1 MNLLI
6 KTLHSSIKDNRNIL
20 LFIISLA
27 PFYFLLG
34 NLFINLFFIVLC
46 LIFINKIFKKDERE
60 FLKDPIF
67 WLILFFAFSLLI
79 NIFFSVDPINSLPR
93 ILKVFIAIGFIFLV
107 KKSLINQKSLFEKKI
122 FGTWSIIFLIVFF
135 DIIFEII
142 FGFNTIGFTSYYPGR
157 IASFFND
164 ELVAGSFFLGFSFF
178 TLSYFLNFFSQ
189 YKKTIII
196 YVLITILVS
205 FLIGERA
212 NFIKFLLGI
221 SIFILITQRAK
232 WKIYVV
238 GFFSL
243 FLLLSTIIYFSTN
256 YKYRYI
262 VQVDKIFKNDGI
274 SNYLKESQYGAH
286 YNSAYRIFKNYP
298 IFGIGIKNYRKEVIK
313 DEYENKDYTQTLAR
327 WGTHPHQVHFEFLS
341 ETGLFGYVIFLFFI
355 FSSIYLSC
363 KNYIKHKNNFQ
374 LSGILFVTLS
384 IIPLLP
390 SGSFFSTFPAGLF
403 WINYAIMVSYI
414 KK

>member
-1 MNLLI
+1 MNLLF
-6 KTLHSSIKDNRNIL
+6 KTFHSSINNNQNKS

-27 PFYFLLG
+27 PLYFLLG
-34 NLFINLFFIVLC
+34 NLFINLFFIILFLV
-46 LIFINKIFKKDERE
+46 FISEVFKKDERE
-60 FLKDPIF
+60 FLKDSIF
-67 WLILFFAFSLLI
+67 WLIILFAFSLLI
-79 NIFFSVDPINSLPR
+79 NIFFSSYPVNSLPR
-93 ILKVFIAIGFIFLV
+93 VLKIFIVIGSIFLI
-107 KKSLINQKSLFEKKI
+107 KKSLVKQQFLFEKRI
-122 FGTWSIIFLIVFF
+122 FGTWTAIFLVVFF

-142 FGFNTIGFTSYYPGR
+142 FGFNIFGFTSYYPGR

-164 ELVAGSFFLGFSFF
+164 ELVAGGFFLGFSFF

-189 YKKTIII
+189 YKKTIIL
-196 YVLITILVS
+196 YVLVMILVS

-212 NFIKFLLGI
+212 NFIKFFLGI
-221 SIFILITQRAK
+221 SIFILITQRKK
-232 WKIYVV
+232 WKIYVI

-243 FLLLSTIIYFSTN
+243 SLLFSAIIYSSN
-256 YKYRYI
+256 KYHNRYI
-262 VQVDKIFKNDGI
+262 VQIGEVFKKNGI

-286 YNSAYRIFKNYP
+286 YNSAYQIFKNYP
-298 IFGIGIKNYRKEVIK
+298 IFGIGIKNFRKEVAK
-313 DEYENKDYTQTLAR
+313 NEYENKDYKKTSLR
-327 WGTHPHQVHFEFLS
+327 WGTHPHQVHFELLS
-341 ETGLFGYVIFLFFI
+341 ETGLFGYIIFLFFI

-384 IIPLLP
+384 IIPYLP
-390 SGSFFSTFPAGLF
+390 TGSFFSTFTSGLF

>member
-1 MNLLI
+1 MNLLF
-6 KTLHSSIKDNRNIL
+6 KTFRNLINNNQNIS
-20 LFIISLA
+20 LFIISLT
-27 PFYFLLG
+27 PLYFLLG
-34 NLFINLFFIVLC
+34 NLFINLFFIILF
-46 LIFINKIFKKDERE
+46 LIFINEVFKKDERE

-67 WLILFFAFSLLI
+67 WLIIFFVFSLLI
-79 NIFFSVDPINSLPR
+79 NIFFSLYPLNSLPR
-93 ILKVFIAIGFIFLV
+93 VLKTFIIIGFIFLF
-107 KKSLINQKSLFEKKI
+107 KKSLVKQQSLFEKRI

-142 FGFNTIGFTSYYPGR
+142 FGFNIFGFTSYYPGR

-164 ELVAGSFFLGFSFF
+164 ELVAGSFFLGFSFL
-178 TLSYFLNFFSQ
+178 TLSYFLNYFSQ
-189 YKKTIII
+189 YKKAIIFYI
-196 YVLITILVS
+196 LIMIMVS

-212 NFIKFLLGI
+212 NFIKFLIGV
-221 SIFILITQRAK
+221 SIFILISQREN
-232 WKIYVV
+232 WKIYLV

-243 FLLLSTIIYFSTN
+243 FLLFSAIIYSSNN
-256 YKYRYI
+256 YKNRYI
-262 VQVDKIFKNDGI
+262 VQVEQIFKSDSI

-286 YNSAYRIFKNYP
+286 YNAAYQVFKNYP
-298 IFGIGIKNYRKEVIK
+298 IFGVGVKNYRKEVIK
-313 DEYENKDYTQTLAR
+313 NEYENKNYKQTLSR
-327 WGTHPHQVHFEFLS
+327 WATHPHQVHFEFLS
-341 ETGLFGYVIFLFFI
+341 ETGLFGYIIFLFFI
-355 FSSIYLSC
+355 LSSIYLSC

-384 IIPLLP
+384 IIPLVP

>member
-6 KTLHSSIKDNRNIL
+6 KNLHSSIKDNKNISL
-20 LFIISLA
+20 LILSLA

-34 NLFINLFFIVLC
+34 NLFINLFFILLC
-46 LIFINKIFKKDERE
+46 LIFIKKIFKKDERE

-67 WLILFFAFSLLI
+67 WLLLFFTFSLLI
-79 NIFFSVDPINSLPR
+79 NIFFSSYPINSLPR
-93 ILKVFIAIGFIFLV
+93 VLKIFTVIGFVFLV
-107 KKSLINQKSLFEKKI
+107 KKSLINEESLFEKKI
-122 FGTWSIIFLIVFF
+122 FGSWSIIFLVVFF

-142 FGFNTIGFTSYYPGR
+142 FGFNVFGFTSYYPGR

-164 ELVAGSFFLGFSFF
+164 ELVAGSFFLGFSLF
-178 TLSYFLNFFSQ
+178 TLSYFLSYFSQ
-189 YKKTIII
+189 FKKTIII
-196 YVLITILVS
+196 YVLIMILVS

-212 NFIKFLLGI
+212 NFIKFILGV
-221 SIFILITQRAK
+221 SIFIFISHREK
-232 WKIYVV
+232 WKIYLV

-243 FLLLSTIIYFSTN
+243 FLLISVIIYSSNN
-256 YKYRYI
+256 YKNRYI
-262 VQVDKIFKNDGI
+262 IQVEQIFKSNGI

-286 YNSAYRIFKNYP
+286 YNSAYKIFKNYP
-298 IFGIGIKNYRKEVIK
+298 IFGIGIKNYRIEVLK
-313 DEYENKDYTQTLAR
+313 DEYENKDYKKTTSR
-327 WGTHPHQVHFEFLS
+327 WGTHPHQVHFELLS
-341 ETGLFGYVIFLFFI
+341 ETGLFGYIIFLFFI

-363 KNYIKHKNNFQ
+363 KNYIKHKNDFQ

-384 IIPLLP
+384 IIPYLP
-390 SGSFFSTFPAGLF
+390 TGSFFSTFSSGLF

>member
-1 MNLLI
+1 MTLLT
-6 KTLHSSIKDNRNIL
+6 KTLNSSIKDNKE
-20 LFIISLA
+20 ISLFFISLG
-27 PFYFLLG
+27 PLCFLLG
-34 NLFINLFFIVLC
+34 NFFINLFFIVLF
-46 LIFINKIFKKDERE
+46 LIFVSKIFDKDERQ

-67 WLILFFAFSLLI
+67 WLMIFFALSLFI
-79 NIFFSVDPINSLPR
+79 NIFFSTDSFNSLPR
-93 ILKVFIAIGFIFLV
+93 VLKILVFIGFVFLV
-107 KKSLINQKSLFEKKI
+107 KKSLITQKSLFEKNI
-122 FGTWSIIFLIVFF
+122 FGAWSITFLIVLF

-142 FGFNTIGFTSYYPGR
+142 FGFNVLGFTSYYPGR
-157 IASFFND
+157 VASFFND
-164 ELVAGSFFLGFSFF
+164 ELVAGSFFLGFAFF

-189 YKKTIII
+189 YKKTIIL
-196 YVLITILVS
+196 YVLIMILIS
-205 FLIGERA
+205 FFIGERA

-221 SIFILITQRAK
+221 SIFILITQKSK
-232 WKIYVV
+232 WKIYVI

-243 FLLLSTIIYFSTN
+243 FLLFSFIIYSSNN
-256 YKYRYI
+256 YKNRYV
-262 VQVDKIFKNDGI
+262 VQVDQIFKSGGI
-274 SNYLKESQYGAH
+274 QNYLKSSQYGAH
-286 YNSAYRIFKNYP
+286 YNSAYKIFKNYP
-298 IFGIGIKNYRKEVIK
+298 VFGIGVKNYRKEVIK

-341 ETGLFGYVIFLFFI
+341 ETGLFGYIIFLLFI

-363 KNYIKHKNNFQ
+363 KNYIKYKNNFQ

-384 IIPLLP
+384 IIPYLP

>member
-1 MNLLI
+1 M
-6 KTLHSSIKDNRNIL
+6 
-20 LFIISLA
+20 
-27 PFYFLLG
+27 
-34 NLFINLFFIVLC
+34 V
-46 LIFINKIFKKDERE
+46 
-60 FLKDPIF
+60 
-67 WLILFFAFSLLI
+67 
-79 NIFFSVDPINSLPR
+79 
-93 ILKVFIAIGFIFLV
+93 IGFIFLV
-107 KKSLINQKSLFEKKI
+107 KKSLINQESLFEKKI
-122 FGTWSIIFLIVFF
+122 FGTWSIIFLVVFF

-142 FGFNTIGFTSYYPGR
+142 FGFNIFGFTSYYPGR

-164 ELVAGSFFLGFSFF
+164 ELVAGGFFLGFSLF

-196 YVLITILVS
+196 YVLILILVS

-221 SIFILITQRAK
+221 SIFILITQRKK
-232 WKIYVV
+232 WKTYVI
-238 GFFSL
+238 GFFGL
-243 FLLLSTIIYFSTN
+243 FLLLSVIIDSSNN
-256 YKYRYI
+256 YNNRYI
-262 VQVDKIFKNDGI
+262 VQVKQIFKKNGI

-286 YNSAYRIFKNYP
+286 YNSAYQIFKNYP
-298 IFGIGIKNYRKEVIK
+298 IFGIGIKNFRKEVIK
-313 DEYENKDYTQTLAR
+313 NEYENKDYKKTTSR

-341 ETGLFGYVIFLFFI
+341 ETGLFGYIIFLFFI

-384 IIPLLP
+384 IIPLIP
-390 SGSFFSTFPAGLF
+390 SGSFFSTFPSGLF

-414 KK
+414 KE

>member
-1 MNLLI
+1 MNLLF
-6 KTLHSSIKDNRNIL
+6 KTFRNLINNNQNIS
-20 LFIISLA
+20 LFIISLT
-27 PFYFLLG
+27 PLYFLLG
-34 NLFINLFFIVLC
+34 NLFINLFFIILF
-46 LIFINKIFKKDERE
+46 LIFINEVFKKDERE

-67 WLILFFAFSLLI
+67 WLIMFFVFSLLI
-79 NIFFSVDPINSLPR
+79 NIFFSLYPLNSLPR
-93 ILKVFIAIGFIFLV
+93 VLKTFIIIGFIFLF
-107 KKSLINQKSLFEKKI
+107 KKSLVKQQSLFEKRI

-142 FGFNTIGFTSYYPGR
+142 FGFNIFGFTSYYPGR

-178 TLSYFLNFFSQ
+178 TLSYFLNYFSQ
-189 YKKTIII
+189 YKKAIIFYI
-196 YVLITILVS
+196 LIMIMVS

-212 NFIKFLLGI
+212 NFIKFLIGV
-221 SIFILITQRAK
+221 SIFILISQREN
-232 WKIYVV
+232 WKIYLV

-243 FLLLSTIIYFSTN
+243 FLLFSAIIYSSNN
-256 YKYRYI
+256 YKNRYI
-262 VQVDKIFKNDGI
+262 VQVEQIFKSDSI

-286 YNSAYRIFKNYP
+286 YNSAYKIFTNYP
-298 IFGIGIKNYRKEVIK
+298 IFGIGIKNYRIEVIK
-313 DEYENKDYTQTLAR
+313 DKYENKDYKKTTSR
-327 WGTHPHQVHFEFLS
+327 WGTHPHQVHFELLS
-341 ETGLFGYVIFLFFI
+341 ETGLFGYIIFLFFI

-384 IIPLLP
+384 IIPYLP

-403 WINYAIMVSYI
+403 WINYAVMISYI